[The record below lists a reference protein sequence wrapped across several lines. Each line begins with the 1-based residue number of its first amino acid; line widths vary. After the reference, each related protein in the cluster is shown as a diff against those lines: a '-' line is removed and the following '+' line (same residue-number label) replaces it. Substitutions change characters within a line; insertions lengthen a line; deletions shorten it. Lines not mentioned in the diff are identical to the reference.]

1 MGFGTI
7 NPFTDMKSPLA
18 KAMRAS
24 EMTNDGKIDVRSTT
38 RLSAASRSRKT
49 QRIQVKKA
57 CAVGWKLESQ
67 YEMAEKTRAKMTEV

>member
-1 MGFGTI
+1 
-7 NPFTDMKSPLA
+7 LA
-18 KAMRAS
+18 KAITAS
-24 EMTNDGKIDVRSTT
+24 DITNDGKIDVTSTT

-49 QRIQVKKA
+49 HRTQVKKA